1 MRGVMRQQPDTEA
14 VISSVEDERVTFAPE
29 QSFREAVGQL
39 FARVEAQLR
48 ALLPGSDIQHV
59 GSTAI
64 PGSLTKGDLD
74 VQIRV
79 ASDKYEAG
87 KEALSKLYPTN
98 LGGFA
103 SEDAVSFEDYSSQPS
118 LGVHLTVIDGSADI
132 QWRFRDLLVA
142 SAALREEYDQLK
154 RRFDGGSMAKYRDA
168 KAVFVERVLREAG
181 VNLAE

>member
-1 MRGVMRQQPDTEA
+1 MIMST
-14 VISSVEDERVTFAPE
+14 VEDKSVDFAPE
-29 QSFREAVGQL
+29 QSFRESIGPL
-39 FARVEAQLR
+39 FARVEAQLS

-59 GSTAI
+59 GGTAI

-74 VQIRV
+74 VQVRV
-79 ASDKYEAG
+79 TSDKYDAA
-87 KEALSKLYPTN
+87 KDVLSKLYRVN

-103 SEDAVSFEDYSSQPS
+103 SEDAISFEDYSRQPS

-142 SAALREEYDQLK
+142 SDALREEYDQLK

-168 KAVFVERVLREAG
+168 KAMFVERVLRDAG
-181 VNLAE
+181 VKLAQ